1 MDIFNQI
8 DFNKHNQANDY
19 SNFGEDMYGT
29 NVKIP
34 VHSYRSLYSKQ
45 PIYFT
50 DYGSGGGGGGYPAG
64 YGRRWWKQPYYAKP
78 PSGGIWAMDGVAD
91 KDSWVADCVKNKLSA
106 IPAGT
111 NFIIDPAIGAKI
123 ECGKAWD
130 DKNAQSLSS
139 AKTSLSNN
147 APIIVGAIVGAVAG
161 YFVAKSEKVSLIG
174 GVLIG
179 GGAIAGVMM
188 LLNPSEK

>member
-1 MDIFNQI
+1 
-8 DFNKHNQANDY
+8 
-19 SNFGEDMYGT
+19 
-29 NVKIP
+29 
-34 VHSYRSLYSKQ
+34 
-45 PIYFT
+45 
-50 DYGSGGGGGGYPAG
+50 
-64 YGRRWWKQPYYAKP
+64 
-78 PSGGIWAMDGVAD
+78 MDGSAD
-91 KDSWVADCVKNKLSA
+91 RDTWIADCVKKKLDA

-111 NFIIDPAIGAKI
+111 NFIIDPAIGVKI
-123 ECGKAWD
+123 ECAKSWD
-130 DKNAQSLSS
+130 NKNAQTSS
-139 AKTSLSNN
+139 SDKTSLSNN